1 MGSGDKAVGN
11 KPPVGEESGESPER
25 EDTHRSE
32 ESEVPSGDKP
42 KEERARRSGFLRGP
56 GTVSGKF
63 LFVIVAFVAAAVLTL
78 WAAPRIAR
86 VLPSG
91 LEPVAA
97 WLSPG
102 QSEATARIDSLEK
115 DIRDRLTG
123 IEERLA
129 AIEGSTGQLVSDA
142 EAALMLSGYD
152 DFVESRL
159 ESVRDMLS
167 AEGND
172 DLATRIDSVESRL
185 DVIVSDQSILR
196 ELVEV
201 GGGPESSAVS
211 SEVLGRIAGYQTE
224 LAGLRNDL
232 ADVANR
238 QGDAMNRIGDLAS
251 RLDDM
256 EDTLAALDSG
266 TSGAGSVQLAELDDI
281 RLALASGDAFSHAA
295 NSLAGRPGIE
305 VPPALSD
312 IAASGTPPVAELRH
326 RFPEAA
332 YGAIQATVLAETGD
346 GLAERS
352 IAFLRS
358 LVVTR
363 SLEPREGNDVDA
375 ILSRMEA
382 QLDLGDLEGV
392 LREGL
397 SLPENASVSMADWL
411 ADVRRLNAAFVALD
425 GFSGSGRAKVNN

>member
-1 MGSGDKAVGN
+1 MGSGDKAAGS
-11 KPPVGEESGESPER
+11 KPSVGEEAGESPER
-25 EDTHRSE
+25 EDTYRSK
-32 ESEVPSGDKP
+32 ESEVTSADRP
-42 KEERARRSGFLRGP
+42 KEENARRSRILRGP
-56 GTVSGKF
+56 GTVSGKI
-63 LFVIVAFVAAAVLTL
+63 LFAIVAFVAVAVLTL

-91 LEPVAA
+91 LEPMAVL
-97 WLSPG
+97 LSPG

-159 ESVRDMLS
+159 ESIRDVLS
-167 AEGND
+167 AKRND

-185 DVIVSDQSILR
+185 DAIVSDQSILR

-201 GGGPESSAVS
+201 GGGPETSAVS

-224 LAGLRNDL
+224 MTGLRNDL
-232 ADVANR
+232 ADVASR
-238 QGDAMNRIGDLAS
+238 QGDAMNRVDALAS

-256 EDTLAALDSG
+256 EDGLAALNSG
-266 TSGAGSVQLAELDDI
+266 TSGVDSVQLAELDDI
-281 RLALASGDAFSHAA
+281 RLALASGDAFSHSV

-305 VPPALSD
+305 VPLALSD
-312 IAASGTPPVAELRH
+312 IAAFGTPPVAELR
-326 RFPEAA
+326 RLFPEAA
-332 YGAIQATVLAETGD
+332 YGAIQASVLAETGD
-346 GLAERS
+346 GLVERS

-358 LVVTR
+358 LVVMR
-363 SLEPREGNDVDA
+363 SLEPREGNEVDA

-382 QLDLGDLEGV
+382 QLEVGDLEGV
-392 LREGL
+392 LRESL
-397 SLPENASVSMADWL
+397 SLPEDASASMADWL
-411 ADVRRLNAAFVALD
+411 ADVRRLNAAFAALD
-425 GFSGSGRAKVNN
+425 GFAGSVRAKVNN

>member
-1 MGSGDKAVGN
+1 MVSGDKAVGS
-11 KPPVGEESGESPER
+11 KPTVGEESGESPER
-25 EDTHRSE
+25 ENTHQSE
-32 ESEVPSGDKP
+32 KTEVPSADKP
-42 KEERARRSGFLRGP
+42 KEEKARRSGILWGP
-56 GTVSGKF
+56 GTVSGKI

-91 LEPVAA
+91 LEPVAVL
-97 WLSPG
+97 LSPG

-115 DIRDRLTG
+115 DVLDRLTG
-123 IEERLA
+123 VEERIG
-129 AIEGSTGQLVSDA
+129 AIEGSTEQLVSDA

-167 AEGND
+167 AERND

-185 DVIVSDQSILR
+185 DAIVSDQSILR
-196 ELVEV
+196 EFVEV

-211 SEVLGRIAGYQTE
+211 PEVLGRISGYQTE
-224 LAGLRNDL
+224 LTGLKNDL
-232 ADVANR
+232 ADVASR
-238 QGDAMNRIGDLAS
+238 QGDAMNRVEVLAG

-256 EDTLAALDSG
+256 EDTLEALDPG
-266 TSGAGSVQLAELDDI
+266 TSGVDSVKFAELDDI
-281 RLALASGDAFSHAA
+281 RLALASGDAFSHAV

-312 IAASGTPPVAELRH
+312 IAASGTPPVAELRR

-332 YGAIQATVLAETGD
+332 YGAIQASVLAETGD

-363 SLEPREGNDVDA
+363 SLEPREGNEVDA
-375 ILSRMEA
+375 VLSRMEA
-382 QLDLGDLEGV
+382 RLEEGDLEGV

-397 SLPENASVSMADWL
+397 SLPEDASASMADWL
-411 ADVRRLNAAFVALD
+411 ADVRRLDAAFAALD
-425 GFSGSGRAKVNN
+425 GFQGSGRAKVSN